1 MHFNK
6 KHIAG
11 GIALLLLLWT
21 ANIIY
26 YKSHVLK
33 EPLFIKHYY
42 DVKKGM
48 NSFRLHYIDNINSE
62 DRVVGIVFPEIGEQQ
77 IYCSEFSQNADGRY
91 YELKILTV
99 NIFNGDVNS
108 IPEEYKNKVI
118 TKARI
123 MLSKGKVMD
132 VDIGKIYL
140 YGDEIENRHL
150 QGNRVSSS
158 SDNTGSAYYATT
170 KDIIIK
176 DIDSKFYNDLK
187 DILKITINEK
197 ELSKDIFPIEL
208 KEGEALDIRY
218 GFEFSKDD
226 IRKNN
231 VYDFSIDILTED
243 SQGNKGSNS
252 SFLNRYLW
260 GIRDFH
266 INSLKNSKG
275 GK

>member
-1 MHFNK
+1 MNFNK
-6 KHIAG
+6 KHIVG
-11 GIALLLLLWT
+11 GIVLLLLLWT
-21 ANIIY
+21 ANIVY
-26 YKSHVLK
+26 YKSHGLK
-33 EPLFIKHYY
+33 DPIFIKHYY

-77 IYCSEFSQNADGRY
+77 IYCSQFSQNIDRRY

-99 NIFNGDVNS
+99 NIFNGDANK

-123 MLSKGKVMD
+123 ILSKGKIMD

-140 YGDEIENRHL
+140 YRDEIENRHL

-158 SDNTGSAYYATT
+158 NDNTGSAYYVAT
-170 KDIIIK
+170 KDSIVKGIG
-176 DIDSKFYNDLK
+176 SKFYEEVK

-197 ELSKDIFPIEL
+197 ELSNGIFPIEL

-231 VYDFSIDILTED
+231 IYDFSIDILTED
-243 SQGNKGSNS
+243 LQGNEGAIPY
-252 SFLNRYLW
+252 F
-260 GIRDFH
+260 
-266 INSLKNSKG
+266 
-275 GK
+275 